1 MPRDDARPARRI
13 LKTLA
18 SLVACVF
25 VACAWGDEFGMAPD
39 LPDSE
44 FHFTRLVYD
53 SPGGYGSNYFSVDY
67 PEAEYHFLQ
76 GVTRLTR
83 VEAGRVS
90 RMFRL
95 TDPALFDYPWLYAVE
110 VGYWYL
116 DDIEAERLREY
127 LLRGGFMMVDDFH
140 GTREWN
146 RFVESMRRVFPDRP
160 IVDIADDDV
169 VMHVLYDLNTE
180 SQIYGIRPLM
190 MGMTYEY
197 DGVDPKWRGIY
208 DDDGRLMVAINHN
221 MDLGD
226 AWEHADD
233 PGYPQPLTALAY
245 RYAVNYVIYAMTH

>member
-1 MPRDDARPARRI
+1 MPVHERSKTIRFLRLCGA
-13 LKTLA
+13 TLA
-18 SLVACVF
+18 CAF
-25 VACAWGDEFGMAPD
+25 IAGAWGDEFGYAPD
-39 LPDSE
+39 EPEAE

-53 SPGGYGSNYFSVDY
+53 SPGGYGSNYFAVDY
-67 PEAEYHFLQ
+67 PEAEYHFMQ

-83 VEAGRVS
+83 VEGARRA
-90 RMFRL
+90 RMFRI
-95 TDPALFDYPWLYAVE
+95 TDPAIFDYPWLYAVE

-116 DDIEAERLREY
+116 DNVEAAQLREY

-146 RFVESMRRVFPDRP
+146 QFVESMQRVFPDRP
-160 IVDIADDDV
+160 IVDIPDDDEV
-169 VMHVLYDLNTE
+169 LHVLYDLDTE
-180 SQIYGIRPLM
+180 SQIYGVRPLS

-197 DGVDPKWRGIY
+197 DGVDPKWRGVY

-233 PGYPQPLTALAY
+233 PGYPEPLTALAY